1 MGILSMLVK
10 LGIDSTQFEMGIKRA
25 QGLGEKFGTSF
36 KGAVASKLGAAL
48 SVAAIAAFT
57 KNVIESADKIKD
69 LSEQLNLTTD
79 EIQRLEI
86 LAGETG
92 VTFDKFGS
100 VLAKFEQIRL
110 KATSGDQDALKTLQ
124 ALGFTTEQL
133 YDIQLTT
140 IDGAVKAAE
149 AHVKSGKSAET
160 TAAMIEIYGLK
171 LKTAA
176 SALADYNTTSKRT
189 LISSSD
195 IDVLAK
201 ANTLLDEQLRIVK
214 ALAAPAIAAG
224 INAIAAGIK
233 ATSSAVGSASKPIE
247 SFSDKLERTMRKAF
261 AIQMLKRMPDEA
273 LARIVQQRIAE
284 ERQIAIEGPANP
296 PPIGTPQFERVK
308 GDRFSLG
315 GSQDPLARI
324 GGFSGFQGA
333 QDTAI
338 RQAIEQTLQL
348 KMIVKNTGKTANNT
362 VD

>member
-25 QGLGEKFGTSF
+25 QGLGERFGTTF

-57 KNVIESADKIKD
+57 KNVIESADKIQD
-69 LSEQLNLTTD
+69 LSEQLNLSTD
-79 EIQRLEI
+79 QIQRLQI

-100 VLAKFEQIRL
+100 VLAKFEQVRL
-110 KATSGDQDALKTLQ
+110 KATSGDEDAIKTLK

-149 AHVKSGKSAET
+149 AHKNSGKTAET

-176 SALADYNTTSKRT
+176 SALADYNTTSQRT

-214 ALAAPAIAAG
+214 ALASPVIAAG
-224 INAIAAGIK
+224 IT
-233 ATSSAVGSASKPIE
+233 ATAEALKRGTKPTENFIQR
-247 SFSDKLERTMRKAF
+247 LERTNKAVKS
-261 AIQMLKRMPDEA
+261 IYERRMPDEA
-273 LARIVQQRIAE
+273 LARIVQQRIAAD
-284 ERQIAIEGPANP
+284 RQTSTGGPANP

-308 GDRFSLG
+308 GDKFSLG

-333 QDTAI
+333 QDTVI

-348 KMIVKNTGKTANNT
+348 KMIVKNTGKTASNT
-362 VD
+362 ED

>member
-25 QGLGEKFGTSF
+25 QGLGEKFGTTF

-57 KNVIESADKIKD
+57 KNVIESADKIQD

-79 EIQRLEI
+79 QIQRLQI

-110 KATSGDQDALKTLQ
+110 KATSGDEDAIKTLK

-149 AHVKSGKSAET
+149 AHKNSGKSAET

-214 ALAAPAIAAG
+214 AIASPVVAAG
-224 INAIAAGIK
+224 IT
-233 ATSSAVGSASKPIE
+233 ATAEALKRGTKPTEGFIQ
-247 SFSDKLERTMRKAF
+247 KLERTNKAVKS
-261 AIQMLKRMPDEA
+261 IRERRMPDEA

-284 ERQIAIEGPANP
+284 ERQTKIEGPANP

-348 KMIVKNTGKTANNT
+348 KMIVKNTGKTASNT
-362 VD
+362 ED

>member
-25 QGLGEKFGTSF
+25 QGLGERFGTTF

-57 KNVIESADKIKD
+57 KNVIESADKIQD

-79 EIQRLEI
+79 QIQRLQI

-110 KATSGDQDALKTLQ
+110 KATSGDQDALRTLQ
-124 ALGFTTEQL
+124 SLGFTTEQL

-149 AHVKSGKSAET
+149 AHKNSGKSAET

-176 SALADYNTTSKRT
+176 SALADYNTTSQRT

-214 ALAAPAIAAG
+214 ALASPVIAAG
-224 INAIAAGIK
+224 IT
-233 ATSSAVGSASKPIE
+233 ATAEALKRGTKPTENFIQR
-247 SFSDKLERTMRKAF
+247 LERTNKAVKS
-261 AIQMLKRMPDEA
+261 IYESRMPDEA
-273 LARIVQQRIAE
+273 LARIVQQRIAAD
-284 ERQIAIEGPANP
+284 RQTSTGGPANP

-308 GDRFSLG
+308 GDKFSLG

-333 QDTAI
+333 QDTVI

-348 KMIVKNTGKTANNT
+348 KMIVKNTDKTSRNT
-362 VD
+362 ED

>member
-1 MGILSMLVK
+1 MLVK

-25 QGLGEKFGTSF
+25 QGLGERFGTTF

-57 KNVIESADKIKD
+57 KNVIESADKIQD

-79 EIQRLEI
+79 QIQRLQI

-100 VLAKFEQIRL
+100 VLAKFEQVRL

-124 ALGFTTEQL
+124 SLGFTTEQL

-149 AHVKSGKSAET
+149 AHKNAGKSAET

-176 SALADYNTTSKRT
+176 SALADYNTTSQRT
-189 LISSSD
+189 LISNSD

-214 ALAAPAIAAG
+214 ALASPVIAAG
-224 INAIAAGIK
+224 IT
-233 ATSSAVGSASKPIE
+233 ATAEALKRGTKPTENFIQR
-247 SFSDKLERTMRKAF
+247 LERTNKAVKS
-261 AIQMLKRMPDEA
+261 IYESRMPDEA
-273 LARIVQQRIAE
+273 LARIVQQRIAAD
-284 ERQIAIEGPANP
+284 RQTSTGGPANP

-308 GDRFSLG
+308 GDKFSLG

-333 QDTAI
+333 QDTVI

-348 KMIVKNTGKTANNT
+348 KMIVKNTGKTASNT
-362 VD
+362 ED

>member
-25 QGLGEKFGTSF
+25 QGLGERFGTTF

-57 KNVIESADKIKD
+57 KNVIESADKIQD
-69 LSEQLNLTTD
+69 LSEQLNLSTD
-79 EIQRLEI
+79 QIQRLQI

-100 VLAKFEQIRL
+100 VLAKFEQVRL
-110 KATSGDQDALKTLQ
+110 KATSGDEDAIKTLK

-149 AHVKSGKSAET
+149 AHKNSGKTAET

-176 SALADYNTTSKRT
+176 SALADYNTTSQRT

-214 ALAAPAIAAG
+214 ALASPVIAAG
-224 INAIAAGIK
+224 IT
-233 ATSSAVGSASKPIE
+233 ATAEALKRGTKPTENFIQR
-247 SFSDKLERTMRKAF
+247 LERTNKAVKS
-261 AIQMLKRMPDEA
+261 IYERRMPEEA
-273 LARIVQQRIAE
+273 LARIVQQRIAAD
-284 ERQIAIEGPANP
+284 RQTSTGGPANP

-308 GDRFSLG
+308 GDKFSLG

-348 KMIVKNTGKTANNT
+348 KMIVKNTDKTSRNT
-362 VD
+362 ED

>member
-25 QGLGEKFGTSF
+25 QGLGEKFGTTF

-57 KNVIESADKIKD
+57 KNVIESADRIQD
-69 LSEQLNLTTD
+69 LSEQLNLSTD
-79 EIQRLEI
+79 EIQRLQI

-100 VLAKFEQIRL
+100 VLAKFEQVRL

-124 ALGFTTEQL
+124 ALGFTTDQL
-133 YDIQLTT
+133 NNTQLTT

-149 AHVKSGKSAET
+149 AHRKSGKSAET
-160 TAAMIEIYGLK
+160 TAAMIDIYGLK
-171 LKTAA
+171 LKSAA
-176 SALADYNTTSKRT
+176 SALADYNTTSERT
-189 LISSSD
+189 LISRSD

-214 ALAAPAIAAG
+214 ALSAPAIAAG
-224 INAIAAGIK
+224 ITGTASAIDSV
-233 ATSSAVGSASKPIE
+233 TKPLK
-247 SFSDKLERTMRKAF
+247 SFTDKLERTNKAVK
-261 AIQMLKRMPDEA
+261 AIYDSKKPDDV
-273 LARIVQQRIAE
+273 LSRIVQQKMAEDRQAKIAN
-284 ERQIAIEGPANP
+284 PVNP
-296 PPIGTPQFERVK
+296 PPIGTPEFEKVK

-315 GSQDPLARI
+315 GSQDALARI
-324 GGFSGFQGA
+324 GGFSGFQRA
-333 QDTAI
+333 QDNAI

-348 KMIVKNTGKTANNT
+348 KMIVKNTSKTASNT
-362 VD
+362 ED

>member
-25 QGLGEKFGTSF
+25 QGLGERFGSTF

-57 KNVIESADKIKD
+57 KNVIESADKIQD

-79 EIQRLEI
+79 QIQRLQI

-110 KATSGDQDALKTLQ
+110 KATSGDQDALRTLQ
-124 ALGFTTEQL
+124 SLGFTTEQL

-149 AHVKSGKSAET
+149 AHKNSGKSAET

-176 SALADYNTTSKRT
+176 SALADYNTTSQRT

-214 ALAAPAIAAG
+214 ALASPVIAAG
-224 INAIAAGIK
+224 IT
-233 ATSSAVGSASKPIE
+233 ATAEALKRGTKPTENFIQR
-247 SFSDKLERTMRKAF
+247 LERTNKAVKAINERK
-261 AIQMLKRMPDEA
+261 LPDEA
-273 LARIVQQRIAE
+273 LARIVQQRIATD
-284 ERQIAIEGPANP
+284 RQTGFAGPANP

-308 GDRFSLG
+308 GDKFSLG

-333 QDTAI
+333 QDTVI

-348 KMIVKNTGKTANNT
+348 KMIVKNTGKTASNT
-362 VD
+362 ED

>member
-10 LGIDSTQFEMGIKRA
+10 LGLDSSQFEMGIKRA

-100 VLAKFEQIRL
+100 VLGKFEQVRL

-149 AHVKSGKSAET
+149 AHKNSGKSAET

-201 ANTLLDEQLRIVK
+201 ANTLLDEQFRIIK
-214 ALAAPAIAAG
+214 AIASPVIAAG
-224 INAIAAGIK
+224 IT
-233 ATSSAVGSASKPIE
+233 ATAEALKRGTKPTEGFIQ
-247 SFSDKLERTMRKAF
+247 KLERTNRAVKA
-261 AIQMLKRMPDEA
+261 INENKLSDEA
-273 LARIVQQRIAE
+273 LVRIVQQRMSE
-284 ERQIAIEGPANP
+284 DRQTAFGGPVNP

-308 GDRFSLG
+308 GDKFSLG

-324 GGFSGFQGA
+324 GGFSGFQSA

-348 KMIVKNTGKTANNT
+348 KQIVTNTGKTANNT

>member
-1 MGILSMLVK
+1 MLVK
-10 LGIDSTQFEMGIKRA
+10 LGIDSSQFEMGIKRA
-25 QGLGEKFGTSF
+25 QGLGEKFGSTF
-36 KGAVASKLGAAL
+36 KGAVAGKLGAAL

-57 KNVIESADKIKD
+57 KNVIESADKIQD
-69 LSEQLNLTTD
+69 LSEQLNLSTD
-79 EIQRLEI
+79 QIQRLQI

-133 YDIQLTT
+133 YDIQLST

-149 AHVKSGKSAET
+149 VHKNSGKSAET
-160 TAAMIEIYGLK
+160 TAAMIEVYGIK

-189 LISSSD
+189 LISSND

-214 ALAAPAIAAG
+214 AIASPVIAAG
-224 INAIAAGIK
+224 IT
-233 ATSSAVGSASKPIE
+233 ATAEALKRGTKPTEGFIE
-247 SFSDKLERTMRKAF
+247 KLERTNKAVK
-261 AIQMLKRMPDEA
+261 AIYEKRMPDEA
-273 LARIVQQRIAE
+273 LARIVQQRMSE
-284 ERQIAIEGPANP
+284 DRQTAIGGPANP

-315 GSQDPLARI
+315 GSQDSLARI
-324 GGFSGFQGA
+324 GGFTGFQSA
-333 QDTAI
+333 QDSAI

-348 KMIVKNTGKTANNT
+348 KMIVKNTGKTASNT
-362 VD
+362 ED

>member
-10 LGIDSTQFEMGIKRA
+10 LGIDSSQFEMGIKRA
-25 QGLGEKFGTSF
+25 QGLGEKFGSTF
-36 KGAVASKLGAAL
+36 KGAVAGKLGAAL

-57 KNVIESADKIKD
+57 KNVIESADKIQD
-69 LSEQLNLTTD
+69 LSEQLNLSTD
-79 EIQRLEI
+79 QIQRLQI

-133 YDIQLTT
+133 YDIQLST

-149 AHVKSGKSAET
+149 VHKNSGKSAET
-160 TAAMIEIYGLK
+160 TAAMIEVYGIK

-189 LISSSD
+189 LISSND

-214 ALAAPAIAAG
+214 AIASPVIAAG
-224 INAIAAGIK
+224 IT
-233 ATSSAVGSASKPIE
+233 ATAEALKRGTKPTEGFIE
-247 SFSDKLERTMRKAF
+247 KLERTNKAVK
-261 AIQMLKRMPDEA
+261 AIYEKRMPDEA
-273 LARIVQQRIAE
+273 LARIVQQRMSE
-284 ERQIAIEGPANP
+284 DRQTAIGGPANP

-315 GSQDPLARI
+315 GSQDSLARI
-324 GGFSGFQGA
+324 GGFTGFQSA
-333 QDTAI
+333 QDSAI

-348 KMIVKNTGKTANNT
+348 KMIVKNTGKTASNT
-362 VD
+362 ED

>member
-25 QGLGEKFGTSF
+25 QGLGEKFGATF

-57 KNVIESADKIKD
+57 KNVIESADKIQD
-69 LSEQLNLTTD
+69 LSEQLNLSTD
-79 EIQRLEI
+79 QIQRLQI

-100 VLAKFEQIRL
+100 VLAKFEQVRL
-110 KATSGDQDALKTLQ
+110 KATSGDEDAIKTLK

-149 AHVKSGKSAET
+149 AHKNSGKTAET

-176 SALADYNTTSKRT
+176 SALADYNTTSQRT
-189 LISSSD
+189 LISNSD

-214 ALAAPAIAAG
+214 ALAAPVIASGITATAEAIKS
-224 INAIAAGIK
+224 INEGV
-233 ATSSAVGSASKPIE
+233 TKPAENFIQR
-247 SFSDKLERTMRKAF
+247 LERTNKAVKS
-261 AIQMLKRMPDEA
+261 IYESRMPDEA
-273 LARIVQQRIAE
+273 LARIVQQRIAAD
-284 ERQIAIEGPANP
+284 RQTSTGGPANP

-348 KMIVKNTGKTANNT
+348 KMIVKNTGKTASNT
-362 VD
+362 ED

>member
-1 MGILSMLVK
+1 MLVK

-92 VTFDKFGS
+92 VIFDKFGS
-100 VLAKFEQIRL
+100 VLAKFEQVRL
-110 KATSGDQDALKTLQ
+110 KATSGDQDALRTLQ

-149 AHVKSGKSAET
+149 AHLKSGKSAET

-201 ANTLLDEQLRIVK
+201 ANTLLDEQFRIIK
-214 ALAAPAIAAG
+214 AIASPVIAAG
-224 INAIAAGIK
+224 IT
-233 ATSSAVGSASKPIE
+233 ATAEALKRGTKPTEGFIQ
-247 SFSDKLERTMRKAF
+247 KLERTNRAVKAINERK
-261 AIQMLKRMPDEA
+261 LPDEA
-273 LARIVQQRIAE
+273 LVRIVQQRMSE
-284 ERQIAIEGPANP
+284 DRQTAFGGPVNP

-333 QDTAI
+333 QDTVI

-362 VD
+362 TD

>member
-25 QGLGEKFGTSF
+25 QGLGERFGTTF

-57 KNVIESADKIKD
+57 KNVIESADKIQD
-69 LSEQLNLTTD
+69 LSEQLNLSTD
-79 EIQRLEI
+79 QIQRLQI

-100 VLAKFEQIRL
+100 VLAKFEQVRL
-110 KATSGDQDALKTLQ
+110 KATSGDEDAIKTLK

-149 AHVKSGKSAET
+149 AHKNSGKTAET

-176 SALADYNTTSKRT
+176 SALADYNTTSQRT

-214 ALAAPAIAAG
+214 ALASPVIAAG
-224 INAIAAGIK
+224 IT
-233 ATSSAVGSASKPIE
+233 ATAEALKRGTKPTENFIQR
-247 SFSDKLERTMRKAF
+247 LERTNKAVKS
-261 AIQMLKRMPDEA
+261 IYERRMPDEA
-273 LARIVQQRIAE
+273 LARIVQQRIAAD
-284 ERQIAIEGPANP
+284 RQTSTGGPANP

-308 GDRFSLG
+308 GDKFSLG

-333 QDTAI
+333 QDTVI

-348 KMIVKNTGKTANNT
+348 KMIVKNTDKTSRNT
-362 VD
+362 ED

>member
-25 QGLGEKFGTSF
+25 QGLGEKFGSTF

-57 KNVIESADKIKD
+57 KNVIESADRIQD
-69 LSEQLNLTTD
+69 LSEQLNLSTD
-79 EIQRLEI
+79 EIQRLQI

-100 VLAKFEQIRL
+100 VLAKFEQVRL
-110 KATSGDQDALKTLQ
+110 KATSGDQDAIKTLQ

-140 IDGAVKAAE
+140 RAGAVKAAE
-149 AHVKSGKSAET
+149 AHRDSGKSAET

-214 ALAAPAIAAG
+214 AIASPVIAAG
-224 INAIAAGIK
+224 ITATAEALKRGTKPTEGFIK
-233 ATSSAVGSASKPIE
+233 
-247 SFSDKLERTMRKAF
+247 KLERTNEAVKAINERK
-261 AIQMLKRMPDEA
+261 LPDEA
-273 LARIVQQRIAE
+273 LARIVQLRIATD
-284 ERQIAIEGPANP
+284 RQNAIGGPANP

-333 QDTAI
+333 QDSAI

>member
-25 QGLGEKFGTSF
+25 QGLGERFGTTF

-57 KNVIESADKIKD
+57 KNVIESADRIQD

-79 EIQRLEI
+79 QIQRLQI

-100 VLAKFEQIRL
+100 VLAKFEQVRL

-124 ALGFTTEQL
+124 SLGFTTEQL

-140 IDGAVKAAE
+140 IDGAVKSAE
-149 AHVKSGKSAET
+149 AHKNSGKSAET

-176 SALADYNTTSKRT
+176 SALADYNTTSQRT

-214 ALAAPAIAAG
+214 AIASPVIAAG
-224 INAIAAGIK
+224 IT
-233 ATSSAVGSASKPIE
+233 ATAEALKRGTKPTENFIQR
-247 SFSDKLERTMRKAF
+247 LERTNKAVRS
-261 AIQMLKRMPDEA
+261 IYESRMPDEA
-273 LARIVQQRIAE
+273 LARIVQQRIAAD
-284 ERQIAIEGPANP
+284 RQTAIGGPANP

-308 GDRFSLG
+308 GDKFSLG

-348 KMIVKNTGKTANNT
+348 KMIVKNTDKTSRNT
-362 VD
+362 ED

>member
-10 LGIDSTQFEMGIKRA
+10 LGIDSSQFEMGIKRA
-25 QGLGEKFGTSF
+25 QGLGERFGTSF

-48 SVAAIAAFT
+48 SVAAVAAFT
-57 KNVIESADKIKD
+57 KNVIESADKIQH

-79 EIQRLEI
+79 EVQRLQI

-140 IDGAVKAAE
+140 RAGAVKAAE
-149 AHVKSGKSAET
+149 AHRDSGKSAET

-201 ANTLLDEQLRIVK
+201 ANTLLDEQFRIIK
-214 ALAAPAIAAG
+214 AIASPVIAAG
-224 INAIAAGIK
+224 IT
-233 ATSSAVGSASKPIE
+233 ATAEALKRGTKPTEGFIE
-247 SFSDKLERTMRKAF
+247 KLERTNRAAKAIYERK
-261 AIQMLKRMPDEA
+261 MSDEA
-273 LARIVQQRIAE
+273 LSRIVQQRIEAD
-284 ERQIAIEGPANP
+284 RQTAFGGPVNP

-308 GDRFSLG
+308 GEKFSLG

>member
-1 MGILSMLVK
+1 MLVK
-10 LGIDSTQFEMGIKRA
+10 LGLDSSQFEMGIKRA

-100 VLAKFEQIRL
+100 VLGKFEQVRL

-149 AHVKSGKSAET
+149 AHKNSGKSAET

-201 ANTLLDEQLRIVK
+201 ANTLLDEQFRIIK
-214 ALAAPAIAAG
+214 AIASPVIAAG
-224 INAIAAGIK
+224 IT
-233 ATSSAVGSASKPIE
+233 ATAEALKRGTKPTEGFIQ
-247 SFSDKLERTMRKAF
+247 KLERTNRAVKA
-261 AIQMLKRMPDEA
+261 INENKLSDEA
-273 LARIVQQRIAE
+273 LVRIVQQRMSE
-284 ERQIAIEGPANP
+284 DRQTAFGGPVNP

-308 GDRFSLG
+308 GDKFSLG

-324 GGFSGFQGA
+324 GGFSGFQSA

-348 KMIVKNTGKTANNT
+348 KQIVTNTGKTANNT

>member
-25 QGLGEKFGTSF
+25 QGLGERFGTTF

-57 KNVIESADKIKD
+57 KNVIESADKIQD

-79 EIQRLEI
+79 QIQRLQI

-100 VLAKFEQIRL
+100 VLAKFEQVRL

-124 ALGFTTEQL
+124 SLGFTTEQL

-149 AHVKSGKSAET
+149 AHKNAGKSAET

-176 SALADYNTTSKRT
+176 SALADYNTTSQRT
-189 LISSSD
+189 LISNSD

-201 ANTLLDEQLRIVK
+201 ANTLLDEQFRIVK

-224 INAIAAGIK
+224 ITATASAIKGM
-233 ATSSAVGSASKPIE
+233 TKPVE
-247 SFSDKLERTMRKAF
+247 SFSERLDRTIKKAYT
-261 AIQMLKRMPDEA
+261 IQMLKRMPDEA

-284 ERQIAIEGPANP
+284 ERQTKIEGPANP

-308 GDRFSLG
+308 GDKFSLG

-348 KMIVKNTGKTANNT
+348 KMIVKNTDKTSRNT
-362 VD
+362 ED

>member
-1 MGILSMLVK
+1 MLVK

-48 SVAAIAAFT
+48 SVAAVAAFT
-57 KNVIESADKIKD
+57 KNVIESADKIQD

-79 EIQRLEI
+79 EIQRLQI

-149 AHVKSGKSAET
+149 AHKNSGKSAET

-176 SALADYNTTSKRT
+176 SALADYNTTSQRT
-189 LISSSD
+189 LISNSD

-201 ANTLLDEQLRIVK
+201 ANTLLDEQFRIVK
-214 ALAAPAIAAG
+214 ALAAPTIAAG
-224 INAIAAGIK
+224 ITATASAIKGM
-233 ATSSAVGSASKPIE
+233 TKPVE
-247 SFSDKLERTMRKAF
+247 SFSERLDRTIKKAYT
-261 AIQMLKRMPDEA
+261 IQMLKRMPDEA

-284 ERQIAIEGPANP
+284 ERKTKIDGPANP

-308 GDRFSLG
+308 GDKFSLG

-324 GGFSGFQGA
+324 GGFSGFQSA
-333 QDTAI
+333 QDAAI
-338 RQAIEQTLQL
+338 RQAVEQTLQL
-348 KMIVKNTGKTANNT
+348 KMIVKNTGKTAINT
-362 VD
+362 EDQ

>member
-25 QGLGEKFGTSF
+25 QGLGERFGTTF

-57 KNVIESADKIKD
+57 KNVIESADKIQD

-79 EIQRLEI
+79 QIQRLQI

-110 KATSGDQDALKTLQ
+110 KATSGDQDALRTLQ
-124 ALGFTTEQL
+124 SLGFTTEQL

-149 AHVKSGKSAET
+149 AHKNSGKSAET

-176 SALADYNTTSKRT
+176 SALADYNTTSQRT

-214 ALAAPAIAAG
+214 TLAAPVIASG
-224 INAIAAGIK
+224 ITATAA
-233 ATSSAVGSASKPIE
+233 A
-247 SFSDKLERTMRKAF
+247 
-261 AIQMLKRMPDEA
+261 LKRVNEGLTKPAENYIQRWERANKAAKAIYERKMSDEA
-273 LARIVQQRIAE
+273 LSRIVQQRIEAD
-284 ERQIAIEGPANP
+284 RQTAFGGPVNP

-308 GDRFSLG
+308 GDKFSLG

-348 KMIVKNTGKTANNT
+348 KMIVKNTDKTSRNT
-362 VD
+362 ED

>member
-25 QGLGEKFGTSF
+25 QGLGERFGTTF

-57 KNVIESADKIKD
+57 KNVIESADKIQD
-69 LSEQLNLTTD
+69 LSEQLNLSTD
-79 EIQRLEI
+79 QIQRLQI

-100 VLAKFEQIRL
+100 VLAKFEQVRL
-110 KATSGDQDALKTLQ
+110 KATSGDEDAIKTLK

-149 AHVKSGKSAET
+149 AHKNSGKTAET

-176 SALADYNTTSKRT
+176 SALADYNTTSQRT

-214 ALAAPAIAAG
+214 ALASPVIAAG
-224 INAIAAGIK
+224 IT
-233 ATSSAVGSASKPIE
+233 ATAEALKRGTKPTENFIQR
-247 SFSDKLERTMRKAF
+247 LERTNKAVKS
-261 AIQMLKRMPDEA
+261 IYERRMPDEA
-273 LARIVQQRIAE
+273 LARIVQQRIAAD
-284 ERQIAIEGPANP
+284 RQTSTGGPANP

-308 GDRFSLG
+308 GDKFSLG

-348 KMIVKNTGKTANNT
+348 KMIVKNTDKTSRNT
-362 VD
+362 ED

>member
-25 QGLGEKFGTSF
+25 QGLGERFGTTF

-57 KNVIESADKIKD
+57 KNVIESADKIQD
-69 LSEQLNLTTD
+69 LSEQLNLSTD
-79 EIQRLEI
+79 QIQRLQI

-100 VLAKFEQIRL
+100 VLAKFEQVRL
-110 KATSGDQDALKTLQ
+110 KATSGDQDALKTLK

-149 AHVKSGKSAET
+149 AHKNSGKTAET

-176 SALADYNTTSKRT
+176 SALADYNTTSQRT

-214 ALAAPAIAAG
+214 ALASPVIAAG
-224 INAIAAGIK
+224 IT
-233 ATSSAVGSASKPIE
+233 ATAEALKRGTKPTENFIQR
-247 SFSDKLERTMRKAF
+247 LERTNKAVKS
-261 AIQMLKRMPDEA
+261 IYESRMPDEA
-273 LARIVQQRIAE
+273 LARIVQQRIAAD
-284 ERQIAIEGPANP
+284 RQTSTGGPANP

-308 GDRFSLG
+308 GDKFSLG

-333 QDTAI
+333 QDTVI

-348 KMIVKNTGKTANNT
+348 KMIVKNTDKTSRNT
-362 VD
+362 ED

>member
-100 VLAKFEQIRL
+100 VLGKFEQVRL

-149 AHVKSGKSAET
+149 AHLKSGKSAET

-176 SALADYNTTSKRT
+176 SALADYNTTAQRT

-201 ANTLLDEQLRIVK
+201 ANTLLDEQFRIIK
-214 ALAAPAIAAG
+214 AIASPVIAAG
-224 INAIAAGIK
+224 IT
-233 ATSSAVGSASKPIE
+233 ATAEALKRGTKPTEGFIE
-247 SFSDKLERTMRKAF
+247 KLERTNRAVKA
-261 AIQMLKRMPDEA
+261 IYEKRMPDEA
-273 LARIVQQRIAE
+273 LSRIVQQRIAAD
-284 ERQIAIEGPANP
+284 RQTAIAGQANP

>member
-48 SVAAIAAFT
+48 SVAAVAAFT
-57 KNVIESADKIKD
+57 KNVIESADKIQD

-79 EIQRLEI
+79 EIQRLQI

-149 AHVKSGKSAET
+149 AHKNSGKSAET

-176 SALADYNTTSKRT
+176 SALADYNTTSQRT
-189 LISSSD
+189 LISNSD

-201 ANTLLDEQLRIVK
+201 ANTLLDEQFRIVK
-214 ALAAPAIAAG
+214 ALAAPTIAAG
-224 INAIAAGIK
+224 ITATASAIKGM
-233 ATSSAVGSASKPIE
+233 TKPVE
-247 SFSDKLERTMRKAF
+247 SFSERLDRTIKKAYT
-261 AIQMLKRMPDEA
+261 IQMLKRMPDEA

-284 ERQIAIEGPANP
+284 ERKTKIDGPANP

-308 GDRFSLG
+308 GDKFSLG

-324 GGFSGFQGA
+324 GGFSGFQSA
-333 QDTAI
+333 QDAAI
-338 RQAIEQTLQL
+338 RQAVEQTLQL
-348 KMIVKNTGKTANNT
+348 KMIVKNTGKTAINT
-362 VD
+362 EDQ

>member
-25 QGLGEKFGTSF
+25 QGLGERFGTTF

-57 KNVIESADKIKD
+57 KNVIESADKIQD

-79 EIQRLEI
+79 QIQRLQI

-110 KATSGDQDALKTLQ
+110 KATSGDQDALRTLQ
-124 ALGFTTEQL
+124 SLGFTTEQL

-149 AHVKSGKSAET
+149 AHKNSGKSAET

-176 SALADYNTTSKRT
+176 SALADYNTTSQRT

-214 ALAAPAIAAG
+214 ALASPVIAAG
-224 INAIAAGIK
+224 IT
-233 ATSSAVGSASKPIE
+233 ATAEALKRGTKPTENFIQR
-247 SFSDKLERTMRKAF
+247 LERTNKAVKS
-261 AIQMLKRMPDEA
+261 IYESRMPDEA
-273 LARIVQQRIAE
+273 LARIVQQRIAAD
-284 ERQIAIEGPANP
+284 RQTSTGGPANP

-308 GDRFSLG
+308 GDKFSLG

-333 QDTAI
+333 QDTVI

-348 KMIVKNTGKTANNT
+348 KMIVKNTGKTASNT
-362 VD
+362 ED

>member
-1 MGILSMLVK
+1 MLVK

-25 QGLGEKFGTSF
+25 QGLGERFGTTF

-57 KNVIESADKIKD
+57 KNVIESADKIQD
-69 LSEQLNLTTD
+69 LSEQLNLSTD
-79 EIQRLEI
+79 QIQRLQI

-100 VLAKFEQIRL
+100 VLAKFEQVRL
-110 KATSGDQDALKTLQ
+110 KATSGDEDAIKTLK

-149 AHVKSGKSAET
+149 AHKNSGKSAET

-176 SALADYNTTSKRT
+176 SALADYNTTSQRT

-214 ALAAPAIAAG
+214 ALASPVIAAG
-224 INAIAAGIK
+224 IT
-233 ATSSAVGSASKPIE
+233 ATAEALKRGTKPTENFIQR
-247 SFSDKLERTMRKAF
+247 LERTNKAVKS
-261 AIQMLKRMPDEA
+261 IYESRMPDEA
-273 LARIVQQRIAE
+273 LARIVQQRIAAD
-284 ERQIAIEGPANP
+284 RQTSTGGPANP

-308 GDRFSLG
+308 GDKFSLG

-333 QDTAI
+333 QDTVI

-348 KMIVKNTGKTANNT
+348 KMIVKNTDKTSRNT
-362 VD
+362 ED

>member
-48 SVAAIAAFT
+48 SVAAVAAFT
-57 KNVIESADKIKD
+57 KNVIESADKIQD

-79 EIQRLEI
+79 EVQRLQI

-149 AHVKSGKSAET
+149 AHKNSGKSAET

-201 ANTLLDEQLRIVK
+201 ANTLLGEQLRIIGAIASPV
-214 ALAAPAIAAG
+214 IAAG
-224 INAIAAGIK
+224 IT
-233 ATSSAVGSASKPIE
+233 ATAEALKRGTKPTEGFIE
-247 SFSDKLERTMRKAF
+247 KLERTNRAVKAINERK
-261 AIQMLKRMPDEA
+261 MSDEV
-273 LARIVQQRIAE
+273 LSRIVQQRIAAD
-284 ERQIAIEGPANP
+284 RRTAFEGPANP

-308 GDRFSLG
+308 GDRFSFG

-324 GGFSGFQGA
+324 GGFTGFQSA

>member
-10 LGIDSTQFEMGIKRA
+10 LGIDSTQFETGIKRA

-48 SVAAIAAFT
+48 SVAAVAAFT
-57 KNVIESADKIKD
+57 KNVIESADKIQD

-79 EIQRLEI
+79 EIQRLQI

-160 TAAMIEIYGLK
+160 TAAMIEVYGLK

-176 SALADYNTTSKRT
+176 SALADYNTTAQRS
-189 LISSSD
+189 LISSGD

-201 ANTLLDEQLRIVK
+201 ANTLLDEQFRIIK
-214 ALAAPAIAAG
+214 AIASPVIAAG
-224 INAIAAGIK
+224 IT
-233 ATSSAVGSASKPIE
+233 ATAEALKRGTKPTEGFIE
-247 SFSDKLERTMRKAF
+247 KLERTNRAVKA
-261 AIQMLKRMPDEA
+261 IYEKRMPDEA
-273 LARIVQQRIAE
+273 LSRIVQQRIAAD
-284 ERQIAIEGPANP
+284 RQTAITGPANP

-324 GGFSGFQGA
+324 GGFSGFQSA
-333 QDTAI
+333 QDAAI

-348 KMIVKNTGKTANNT
+348 KMIVKNTGKTAINT
-362 VD
+362 EDQ

>member
-100 VLAKFEQIRL
+100 VLGKFEQVRL

-133 YDIQLTT
+133 FDIQLTT

-176 SALADYNTTSKRT
+176 SALADYNTTSKRA

-201 ANTLLDEQLRIVK
+201 ANTLLDEQFRIVK
-214 ALAAPAIAAG
+214 ALAAPAIAS
-224 INAIAAGIK
+224 GIK
-233 ATSSAVGSASKPIE
+233 ATASAIGGFTKPIE
-247 SFSDKLERTMRKAF
+247 SFSDKFDRTMRKAYT
-261 AIQMLKRMPDEA
+261 IQMLKRMPDEA

-284 ERQIAIEGPANP
+284 ERQTAIAGPANP

-308 GDRFSLG
+308 GGAFSFG

-324 GGFSGFQGA
+324 GGFTGFQSS

-348 KMIVKNTGKTANNT
+348 KQIVTNTGKTANNT

>member
-10 LGIDSTQFEMGIKRA
+10 LGIDSSQFEMGIKRA
-25 QGLGEKFGTSF
+25 QGLGERFGTSF

-100 VLAKFEQIRL
+100 VLAKFEQVRL

-149 AHVKSGKSAET
+149 AHLKSGKSAET

-189 LISSSD
+189 LISSND

-214 ALAAPAIAAG
+214 ALASP
-224 INAIAAGIK
+224 AIAAGIK
-233 ATSSAVGSASKPIE
+233 ATASAIGSVTKPIE
-247 SFSDKLERTMRKAF
+247 SFSDKLEKTMRKAF
-261 AIQMLKRMPDEA
+261 AIQMLKVMPDEA
-273 LARIVQQRIAE
+273 LARIVQRTISE
-284 ERQIAIEGPANP
+284 ERQTAIGGPANP

-308 GDRFSLG
+308 GDKFSLG

-324 GGFSGFQGA
+324 GGFSGFQSG
-333 QDTAI
+333 QDIVI

-348 KMIVKNTGKTANNT
+348 KQIVTNTGKTANNT
-362 VD
+362 TE